1 MKKFLSLTL
10 AMALMIFFTACG
22 SSAQNSENKTSAQ
35 STGSAPDTE
44 NKTTAESADAA
55 KKSLVVFFSR
65 TGEEYRVGNITKG
78 NTHIVADF
86 IAENVGA
93 KTFEI
98 KPVNPY
104 PDNYNECT
112 ELAKREQ
119 QEKARPAIA
128 NKIDNF
134 DDYDV
139 IYLGY
144 PNWWSDMPMIIY
156 TFLESYNFNGKT
168 IIPFCT
174 SSSEHFIGKEEIQQY
189 AKGATVLDG
198 LGIEG
203 KRCQDD
209 PASVKRDV
217 DNWLKKI
224 NG

>member
-35 STGSAPDTE
+35 STSSAPNTE

-119 QEKARPAIA
+119 QEKARPSIA

-174 SSSEHFIGKEEIQQY
+174 SSSEYFIGKEEIQQY

-198 LGIEG
+198 LGIQG

>member
-1 MKKFLSLTL
+1 MKKIFSLAL
-10 AMALMIFFTACG
+10 AMALMICLTACG
-22 SSAQNSENKTSAQ
+22 NSAQNNQTKTSAQ
-35 STGSAPDTE
+35 TE
-44 NKTTAESADAA
+44 TSAESADLVS

-93 KTFEI
+93 STFEI
-98 KPVNPY
+98 KPVHPY
-104 PDNYNECT
+104 PQNYDECT
-112 ELAKREQ
+112 ELAKKEQ
-119 QEKARPAIA
+119 QENARPAIA
-128 NKIDNF
+128 GKIENF

-156 TFLESYNFNGKT
+156 TFLESYNFSDKT

-198 LGIEG
+198 LGILG

-209 PASVKRDV
+209 PESVKRDV

-224 NG
+224 

>member
-1 MKKFLSLTL
+1 MKKIFSLAF
-10 AMALMIFFTACG
+10 AMALLIFFTACG
-22 SSAQNSENKTSAQ
+22 SSAQNTESKTSAQ
-35 STGSAPDTE
+35 ATTQTSVE
-44 NKTTAESADAA
+44 NKNIAESADAA

-104 PDNYNECT
+104 PNNYNECT

-119 QEKARPAIA
+119 QERARPAIA
-128 NKIDNF
+128 NKIENF

-156 TFLESYNFNGKT
+156 TFLESYNFSGKT

-174 SSSEHFIGKEEIQQY
+174 SSSEYFIGKEEIQQY

-198 LGIEG
+198 LGILG

-224 NG
+224 

>member
-1 MKKFLSLTL
+1 MKKIFSLAF
-10 AMALMIFFTACG
+10 AMALLIFFTACG
-22 SSAQNSENKTSAQ
+22 SSAQNNESKTSAQ
-35 STGSAPDTE
+35 ATTQTSVE
-44 NKTTAESADAA
+44 NKNIAESADAA

-104 PDNYNECT
+104 PNNYNECT

-119 QEKARPAIA
+119 QERARPAIA
-128 NKIDNF
+128 NKIENF

-156 TFLESYNFNGKT
+156 TFLESYNFSGKT

-174 SSSEHFIGKEEIQQY
+174 SSSEYFIGKEEIQQY

-198 LGIEG
+198 LGILG

-224 NG
+224 

>member
-1 MKKFLSLTL
+1 MKKIFSLAF
-10 AMALMIFFTACG
+10 AMALLIFFTACG
-22 SSAQNSENKTSAQ
+22 SSAQNTENKTSAQ
-35 STGSAPDTE
+35 ATTQTSVE
-44 NKTTAESADAA
+44 NKNIAESADAA

-104 PDNYNECT
+104 PNNYNECT

-119 QEKARPAIA
+119 QERARPAIA
-128 NKIDNF
+128 NKIENF

-156 TFLESYNFNGKT
+156 TFLESYNFSGKT

-174 SSSEHFIGKEEIQQY
+174 SSSEYFIGKEEIQQY

-198 LGIEG
+198 LGILG

-224 NG
+224 

>member
-1 MKKFLSLTL
+1 MKKIFSLTL

-22 SSAQNSENKTSAQ
+22 SSAQNSENKTAAQ
-35 STGSAPDTE
+35 ATSSTAAE
-44 NKTTAESADAA
+44 NKSTAESADAA
-55 KKSLVVFFSR
+55 KKILVVFFSR
-65 TGEEYRVGNITKG
+65 TGEEYSVGNITKG

-86 IAENVGA
+86 IAENLGA

-104 PDNYNECT
+104 PDNYNDCT
-112 ELAKREQ
+112 ELAKKEQ
-119 QEKARPAIA
+119 QERARPAIA

-134 DDYDV
+134 DSYDV

-144 PNWWSDMPMIIY
+144 PVWWSDMPMIIY
-156 TFLESYNFNGKT
+156 TFLESYNFSGKT

-174 SSSEHFIGKEEIQQY
+174 SASEHFIGKEEIQQY
-189 AKGATVLDG
+189 ANGATVLDG
-198 LGIEG
+198 LGIQG

>member
-1 MKKFLSLTL
+1 MKKIFSLALS
-10 AMALMIFFTACG
+10 MALMIFFTACG
-22 SSAQNSENKTSAQ
+22 DTAQNNQTKTSAQ
-35 STGSAPDTE
+35 VTTSAE
-44 NKTTAESADAA
+44 NKTMAESADAVS

-93 KTFEI
+93 NTFEI

-104 PDNYNECT
+104 PENYNECT
-112 ELAKREQ
+112 EVAKKEQ
-119 QEKARPAIA
+119 QENARPAIS

-134 DDYDV
+134 ADYDK

-156 TFLESYNFNGKT
+156 TFLESYDFSGKT

-217 DNWLKKI
+217 DNWLKK
-224 NG
+224 N

>member
-1 MKKFLSLTL
+1 MKKIFSLAF
-10 AMALMIFFTACG
+10 AMALLIFFTACG
-22 SSAQNSENKTSAQ
+22 SSAQNNESKTSAQ
-35 STGSAPDTE
+35 ATTQTSVE
-44 NKTTAESADAA
+44 NKNIAESADAA

-104 PDNYNECT
+104 PNNYNECT

-119 QEKARPAIA
+119 QERARPAIA
-128 NKIDNF
+128 NKIENF

-156 TFLESYNFNGKT
+156 TFLESYNFSGKT

-174 SSSEHFIGKEEIQQY
+174 SSSEYFIGKEEIQQY

-198 LGIEG
+198 LGILG

-209 PASVKRDV
+209 PESVKRDV

-224 NG
+224 